1 MRISDWSSDVCS
13 SDHAVQALR
22 ALQFLDPEF
31 AQEHL
36 EIIDNAW
43 HHRLDAGLTGRL
55 LEFEADAQLQEARL
69 ASPAVEADQHLVEIV
84 VLVRSRGLVVGPA
97 AAEPRLKH
105 APEVSPRD
113 ALSGKQQQKHDA
125 QNQSIYAKA
134 RLKS

>member
-43 HHRLDAGLTGRL
+43 HHRLDAGLIGRL

-69 ASPAVEADQHLVEIV
+69 ASPAVEADQHLEIGRASCRESV
-84 VLVRSRGLVVGPA
+84 FSTCRSRWSTY
-97 AAEPRLKH
+97 H
-105 APEVSPRD
+105 
-113 ALSGKQQQKHDA
+113 
-125 QNQSIYAKA
+125 
-134 RLKS
+134 